1 MAEKLGSYVP
11 AFYMVGGVIIFGSL
25 VPFLLECFLKQS
37 YETLYENSPTG
48 HRDVPCEKNT
58 DPRGV

>member
-25 VPFLLECFLKQS
+25 VPLLLQCFRQQS
-37 YETLYENSPTG
+37 SETLHEDSAAEHSN
-48 HRDVPCEKNT
+48 VPCENNT
-58 DPRGV
+58 GPNDV